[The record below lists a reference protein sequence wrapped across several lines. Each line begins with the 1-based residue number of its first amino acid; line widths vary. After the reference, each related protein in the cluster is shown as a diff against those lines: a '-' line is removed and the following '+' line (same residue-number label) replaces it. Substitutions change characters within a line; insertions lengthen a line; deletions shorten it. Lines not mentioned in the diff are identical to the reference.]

1 MAKSQINEI
10 KGFRSETAVIKGT
23 RLHYW
28 IGGNPSGT
36 PVLLWHGF
44 LGTAHIWYKVKPL
57 IVELGYSVLVPDM
70 RGFGDSDKPAG
81 THGYDGLA
89 IAEEIR
95 GLVQH
100 LGFGHGKKL
109 ILAALDMGAPP
120 AMLWA
125 GHHPNEIAGVVYT
138 EEPTMLEEFLSQ
150 IIVYT
155 PKAMEKGSMGWW
167 VLPLAPGV
175 PERLIVGKER
185 EFLTWFYEGA
195 TADPNSTTEE
205 SITETLRTFR
215 GKEGALGALGVYRA
229 AFATIQQTSA
239 FKQHKIDVPVLAI
252 GGEKS
257 LGSRVP
263 QMLEAIASNITG
275 ELLASCG
282 HFVPEEQPTRFVE
295 LLHLF
300 VARVSRQ

>member
-1 MAKSQINEI
+1 MA
-10 KGFRSETAVIKGT
+10 RVETIT
-23 RLHYW
+23 SIR
-28 IGGNPSGT
+28 
-36 PVLLWHGF
+36 VLLATSIHNECSLAKLDF
-44 LGTAHIWYKVKPL
+44 LGISSRV
-57 IVELGYSVLVPDM
+57 G
-70 RGFGDSDKPAG
+70 
-81 THGYDGLA
+81 
-89 IAEEIR
+89 
-95 GLVQH
+95 
-100 LGFGHGKKL
+100 
-109 ILAALDMGAPP
+109 AALRAVSLFFETRS
-120 AMLWA
+120 ARR
-125 GHHPNEIAGVVYT
+125 
-138 EEPTMLEEFLSQ
+138 
-150 IIVYT
+150 
-155 PKAMEKGSMGWW
+155 

-195 TADPNSTTEE
+195 TADPNSITEE

-215 GKEGALGALGVYRA
+215 GKEGVLGALGVYRA

-239 FKQHKIDVPVLAI
+239 FKQHKIEVPVLAI